1 MKLLVGGDPEI
12 FLKDK
17 DKDAYVSATE
27 FNVPGT
33 KAAPH
38 KVKKG
43 AVQIDGTALEIN
55 IDPASTA
62 QEFSDNLSTVIQE
75 ARAFVPKNIEFVFSP
90 VVDYEKSYF
99 DKRIPEK
106 AKELGCDPDYR
117 ADTGER
123 NAMPRPV
130 GTMRTG
136 SGHIAL
142 GWGSGYDPLDAAHFW
157 DCRQMSLRL
166 RSYFT
171 AFKPLWD
178 LDTRRNMLYGAGA
191 AFRPKTFGVEF
202 RSLSNAWVG
211 RPELYPWIFNSV
223 KWVFDHAVAGKET
236 NEAKKSILFN
246 VHYRPII
253 GWKDNKHYEYVYGP
267 PNKNMLERINSHIEE
282 VFGADDYPEFPKD
295 FVPAAYEIP
304 KQYIDYKT
312 GKVTNG

>member
-12 FLKDK
+12 FLKDG
-17 DKDAYVSATE
+17 DKYVSATD
-27 FNVPGT
+27 FDVPGT
-33 KAAPH
+33 KTAPH

-55 IDPASTA
+55 IDPASDA
-62 QEFSDNLSTVIQE
+62 NEFSDNLQTVISE
-75 ARAFVPKNIEFVFSP
+75 ARAFVPKGIEFVFTP
-90 VVDYEKSYF
+90 VVDYEKAYF
-99 DKRIPEK
+99 DKIPEK
-106 AKELGCDPDYR
+106 SKELGCDPDYR

-166 RSYFT
+166 RSYFD

-178 LDTRRNMLYGAGA
+178 LDRRRERMYGHGA
-191 AFRPKTFGVEF
+191 AFRPKPFGVEF

-223 KWVFDHAVAGKET
+223 KWVFDHAVAGRET
-236 NEAKKSILFN
+236 KQAKKNILYNIHYQSIL
-246 VHYRPII
+246 
-253 GWKDNKHYEYVYGP
+253 GWRDNKNYEYVYGP
-267 PNKNMLERINSHIEE
+267 PPKDRLKRINDHIEE

-295 FVPAAYEIP
+295 FVPAAHEIP
-304 KQYIDYKT
+304 KRYIDQRT
-312 GKVTNG
+312 GNWTHG